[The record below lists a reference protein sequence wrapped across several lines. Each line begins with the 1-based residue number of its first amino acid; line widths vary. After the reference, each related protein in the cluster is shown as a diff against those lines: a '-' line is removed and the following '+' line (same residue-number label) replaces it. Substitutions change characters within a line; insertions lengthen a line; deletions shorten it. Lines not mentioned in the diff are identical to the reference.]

1 MKLLTTILTI
11 VLMVVTVPIG
21 AIELLPKGGYSKSDC
36 KGFHTHEL
44 LEPYTVKIDTF
55 KTSTK
60 WVDPQFKNSR
70 IEGNIVHEQRSQNDQ
85 RSQNEQGQ
93 QEEQEQQDE
102 QGQEDEQGQQEEQGQ
117 ADEQAQTEEEDFDIP
132 LSKRLVASNQQKI
145 LVVYEGTVAFEE
157 RVEEIR
163 ATREMTYSTQTRYAR
178 LGLAIPIYQR
188 QAHNPFKFLKRHQE
202 IEMANAIEKIELVVN
217 KNGILHN
224 RPAALEGVKSQRVR
238 VQPVS
243 LCITFDVTKL
253 GERRTSATKQ
263 SFAFQ
268 QFDGF
273 RVAKESKNENASTSE
288 SEAPD
293 AQ

>member
-11 VLMVVTVPIG
+11 VLVVVNNPMG

-60 WVDPQFKNSR
+60 WVDPQFENSR
-70 IEGNIVHEQRSQNDQ
+70 TEGNIVHEQRSQNDQ
-85 RSQNEQGQ
+85 RSQS
-93 QEEQEQQDE
+93 
-102 QGQEDEQGQQEEQGQ
+102 EQGQQEEQGQ
-117 ADEQAQTEEEDFDIP
+117 PEEQGQQDEQGQADEPAQIEEEDFQIP
-132 LSKRLVASNQQKI
+132 LSKSLVSSNQQKI
-145 LVVYEGTVAFEE
+145 LVVYEGTVAFED
-157 RVEEIR
+157 RVEDIR
-163 ATREMTYSTQTRYAR
+163 ATREMSYSTQTRYAP

-188 QAHNPFKFLKRHQE
+188 LSHSPFKFLKRHQD

-217 KNGILHN
+217 KNGVLHD
-224 RPAALEGVKSQRVR
+224 RPAASKRLKFQRVR

-273 RVAKESKNENASTSE
+273 RVAKERKNENASTSE

-293 AQ
+293 AP